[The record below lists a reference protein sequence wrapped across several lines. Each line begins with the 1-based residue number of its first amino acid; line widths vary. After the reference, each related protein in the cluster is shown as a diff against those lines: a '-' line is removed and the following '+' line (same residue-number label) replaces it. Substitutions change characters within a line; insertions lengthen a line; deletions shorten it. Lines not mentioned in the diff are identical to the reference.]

1 MHVCWP
7 SLSLLER
14 FNLTL
19 WSSHDPPPPSSLA
32 CGGSNSF
39 PKAYAGGCK
48 VSKELNP
55 LECIHIPCE
64 KHPKCLRFGKN
75 PAKSTL
81 LWFDMFLSICSIWF
95 FFLSSVLGI
104 LQILV
109 CFGSE
114 TTVSDLEKASPNSK
128 PFFRMFLSQLS
139 PKKEKASPQ
148 FQALFP
154 NVPHSPNFS
163 LSLQSLQLDHQP
175 QNQRFSFLPKSRLAS
190 INFAVVFLWISQF
203 LRAWIPGP
211 CLPPT
216 KFPHLPVNL
225 PQVCRR
231 PDNVSLWHW
240 DMKLS

>member
-1 MHVCWP
+1 MHVCWG
-7 SLSLLER
+7 SLSLLEG

-19 WSSHDPPPPSSLA
+19 WSSHYPPPPSSLA

-55 LECIHIPCE
+55 LECIHIQCK

-95 FFLSSVLGI
+95 FFLISVLGI
-104 LQILV
+104 LQILG

-114 TTVSDLEKASPNSK
+114 TTVSDLEKASP
-128 PFFRMFLSQLS
+128 
-139 PKKEKASPQ
+139 Q

-154 NVPHSPNFS
+154 KHLPTVPTVPFN
-163 LSLQSLQLDHQP
+163 LCNLTWQR

-190 INFAVVFLWISQF
+190 INLAVFLRESVNF
-203 LRAWIPGP
+203 ESMNSSP
-211 CLPPT
+211 CLPPN

-231 PDNVSLWHW
+231 PDNISLWHW